1 MDFTTQIVEAL
12 SILQQRDLAINKPF
26 QARAY
31 QTVIKQLKEKQK
43 LGQPVRTFA
52 DLQDVKGLGE
62 KIQKKIKE
70 IFETG
75 QLQSAEKAKE
85 VYHTESLKAFQNIYG
100 VGPVKAK
107 ELVDQGFRTIEDLRD
122 AIRNPENTN
131 DLSPVRG
138 VGTGNAIASPLN
150 EKQLIGLHYYEDL
163 LERIPREEMDEH
175 KQLLHE
181 YLPSELVF
189 DSEIVGSYRRGL
201 ASSGDIDMLIKAS
214 PVKSIIRNIQHLFTE
229 FVDDLKEE
237 GYIKH
242 ILALGPHK
250 CMAICQLEGKLA
262 RRLDLLLVPQE
273 EYAYSMLYFTG
284 SDRFNVAFRQYCLSK
299 GYTLNEHGLTALA
312 RGPSAQAASPPGEH
326 ALTRINDAVAVV
338 PPMETE
344 QDIFRFVGL
353 RYIAPSDRVD
363 SNQIIPLRT
372 RQQVAK

>member
-12 SILQQRDLAINKPF
+12 SILQQRDLSEKKPF

-31 QTVIKQLKEKQK
+31 QTVIKQLKEKQANNI
-43 LGQPVRTFA
+43 PIRTFA

-62 KIQKKIKE
+62 KIQKKIQE

-75 QLQSAEKAKE
+75 HLQSAEKAKE

-107 ELVDQGFRTIEDLRD
+107 ELVDQGFRTIADLRK
-122 AIRNPENTN
+122 AIHQNQ
-131 DLSPVRG
+131 L
-138 VGTGNAIASPLN
+138 ILH
-150 EKQLIGLHYYEDL
+150 EKQLIGLQYYEDL
-163 LERIPREEMDEH
+163 LERIPREEMDQH
-175 KQLLHE
+175 RQFLHE
-181 YLPSELVF
+181 YLPAELVF

-201 ASSGDIDMLIKAS
+201 SSSGDIDMLLKATT
-214 PVKSIIRNIQHLFTE
+214 PSITKIFTE

-262 RRLDLLLVPQE
+262 RRLDLLIVPQE

-284 SDRFNVAFRQYCLSK
+284 SDQFNVAFRHHALEK
-299 GYTLNEHGLTALA
+299 GYTLNEHRLTAL
-312 RGPSAQAASPPGEH
+312 RIQGDGPIPQMVSEK
-326 ALTRINDAVAVV
+326 
-338 PPMETE
+338 
-344 QDIFRFVGL
+344 DIFRFLGL
-353 RYIAPSDRVD
+353 RYVEPHQRVD
-363 SNQIIPLRT
+363 KHQLMKRGKPR
-372 RQQVAK
+372 VAIQ

>member
-12 SILQQRDLAINKPF
+12 SILQQRDLSEKKPF

-31 QTVIKQLKEKQK
+31 QTVIKQLKEKQSNNI
-43 LGQPVRTFA
+43 PIRTFA

-62 KIQKKIKE
+62 KIQKKIQE

-75 QLQSAEKAKE
+75 HLQSAEKAKE

-107 ELVDQGFRTIEDLRD
+107 ELVDQGFRTIADLRK
-122 AIRNPENTN
+122 AIHQNQ
-131 DLSPVRG
+131 L
-138 VGTGNAIASPLN
+138 ILH
-150 EKQLIGLHYYEDL
+150 EKQLIGLQYYEDL
-163 LERIPREEMDEH
+163 LERIPREEMDQH
-175 KQLLHE
+175 RQFLHE
-181 YLPSELVF
+181 YLPAELVF

-201 ASSGDIDMLIKAS
+201 SSSGDIDMLLKATT
-214 PVKSIIRNIQHLFTE
+214 PSITKIFTE

-262 RRLDLLLVPQE
+262 RRLDLLIVPQE

-284 SDRFNVAFRQYCLSK
+284 SDRFNVAFRQHCLSK
-299 GYTLNEHGLTALA
+299 GYTLNEHTLTPLH
-312 RGPSAQAASPPGEH
+312 ASQPP
-326 ALTRINDAVAVV
+326 TPR
-338 PPMETE
+338 METE
-344 QDIFRFVGL
+344 HDIFRFVGL
-353 RYIAPSDRVD
+353 RYVAPSDRVD
-363 SNQIIPLRT
+363 GNQIVPLRV
-372 RQQVAK
+372 RQQVAKLSSAKV

>member
-12 SILQQRDLAINKPF
+12 SILQQRDLAEKKPF

-31 QTVIKQLKEKQK
+31 QTVIKQVKQK
-43 LGQPVRTFA
+43 QANNIPVRSFA
-52 DLQDVKGLGE
+52 DLQDVTGLGE
-62 KIQKKIKE
+62 KIQKKIQE

-75 QLQSAEKAKE
+75 HLQSAEKAKE
-85 VYHTESLKAFQNIYG
+85 LYHTESLKAFQNIYG

-122 AIRNPENTN
+122 AIRQNQ
-131 DLSPVRG
+131 L
-138 VGTGNAIASPLN
+138 ILH

-163 LERIPREEMDEH
+163 LQRIPREEMDQH
-175 KQLLHE
+175 KQFLHE
-181 YLPSELVF
+181 YLPAELVF

-201 ASSGDIDMLIKAS
+201 ASSGDIDMLLKATT
-214 PVKSIIRNIQHLFTE
+214 PSITKIFTE

-237 GYIKH
+237 GYIKE

-250 CMAICQLEGKLA
+250 CMAICQLENGLA
-262 RRLDLLLVPQE
+262 RRLDLLIVPQE

-284 SDRFNVAFRQYCLSK
+284 SDRFNVAFRQHCLTK
-299 GYTLNEHGLTALA
+299 GYTLNEHTLTPLH
-312 RGPSAQAASPPGEH
+312 ASQPP
-326 ALTRINDAVAVV
+326 T

-353 RYIAPSDRVD
+353 RYVAPSDRVD
-363 SNQIIPLRT
+363 GNQITPLRM
-372 RQQVAK
+372 RPHVAKLSSARV

>member
-12 SILQQRDLAINKPF
+12 SILQQRDLSEKKPF

-31 QTVIKQLKEKQK
+31 QTVIKQLKEKQSNNI
-43 LGQPVRTFA
+43 PIRTFA

-62 KIQKKIKE
+62 KIQKKIQE

-75 QLQSAEKAKE
+75 HLQSAEKAKE

-107 ELVDQGFRTIEDLRD
+107 ELVDQGFRTIADLRK
-122 AIRNPENTN
+122 AIHQNQ
-131 DLSPVRG
+131 L
-138 VGTGNAIASPLN
+138 ILH
-150 EKQLIGLHYYEDL
+150 EKQLIGLQYYEDL
-163 LERIPREEMDEH
+163 LERIPREEMDQH
-175 KQLLHE
+175 RQFLHE
-181 YLPSELVF
+181 YLPAELVF

-201 ASSGDIDMLIKAS
+201 SSSGDIDMLLKATT
-214 PVKSIIRNIQHLFTE
+214 PSITKIFTE

-262 RRLDLLLVPQE
+262 RRLDLLIVPQE

-284 SDRFNVAFRQYCLSK
+284 SDRFNVAFRQHCLSK
-299 GYTLNEHGLTALA
+299 GYTLNEHTLTSLH
-312 RGPSAQAASPPGEH
+312 ASQPP
-326 ALTRINDAVAVV
+326 TPR
-338 PPMETE
+338 METE
-344 QDIFRFVGL
+344 HDIFRFVGL
-353 RYIAPSDRVD
+353 RYVAPSDRVD
-363 SNQIIPLRT
+363 GNQIVPLRV
-372 RQQVAK
+372 RQQVAKLSSAKV